1 MIRALIVG
9 TVVFLVSTFPAT
21 WLLMLF
27 FGNLHFT
34 LGYWA
39 MLPLGVI
46 VSGLLGGSSIS
57 RLARA

>member
-1 MIRALIVG
+1 MIRSIIVG
-9 TVVFLVSTFPAT
+9 VVVFLVSTFPAT

-39 MLPLGVI
+39 MLPLGI
-46 VSGLLGGSSIS
+46 IASALLGGSSIS
-57 RLARA
+57 RLAKA